1 MNLVKVAPS
10 ILSCDFSKMG
20 EEIQRLDRS
29 ACDYIHVDVMDGH
42 FVPNLTFG
50 PPVIQAIRKF
60 TKKIFDVHLMIS
72 EPDKYLDVYAKS
84 GADIL
89 GIHEEIAYDKIE
101 LLKKIRSLGI
111 KASLTYNPNTSLEG
125 IEKYF
130 PYVDQILL
138 MSVFPGFGGQKFIE
152 GTLERGVQVRSRI
165 QKSGFPIDLEI
176 DGGVSDVNA
185 SRIREAGFN
194 VLVSGNALFQA
205 PSLDAM
211 IRKLKGQ

>member
-1 MNLVKVAPS
+1 MSTVKVAPS

-20 EEIQRLDRS
+20 EEIKRLDES
-29 ACDYIHVDVMDGH
+29 NCDYIHIDVMDGH

-50 PPVIQAIRKF
+50 PPIIQAIRKF
-60 TKKIFDVHLMIS
+60 TKKPFDVHLMIS
-72 EPDKYLDVYAKS
+72 EPEKYLDVYAGS
-84 GADIL
+84 GADLL
-89 GIHEEIAYDKIE
+89 GIHVEIAHDKIE

-111 KASLTYNPNTSLEG
+111 KASLTYNPNTPVEG

-130 PYVDQILL
+130 PFVDQILI

-152 GTLERGVQVRSRI
+152 ESLERGKKVSAWI
-165 QKSGFPIDLEI
+165 QKSGYPIDLEI

-205 PSLDAM
+205 PSLDGM
-211 IRKLKGQ
+211 IQKLKGM